1 MKVSIEDW
9 QITML
14 NQVQG
19 KLLLNGDRIFKVIS
33 FKVEEGLRGSYL
45 TEMVMTAYHDE
56 GRFIGTFKE
65 ATCEEFIKNK
75 NNFYTWRNNW
85 ENFKLQLKAYN
96 LKIIPL
102 ALPQNQ
108 IGQNHHNENQTPSHE

>member
-33 FKVEEGLRGSYL
+33 FKVEEGLRGVVLDRDGNDCLS
-45 TEMVMTAYHDE
+45 
-56 GRFIGTFKE
+56 
-65 ATCEEFIKNK
+65 
-75 NNFYTWRNNW
+75 
-85 ENFKLQLKAYN
+85 
-96 LKIIPL
+96 
-102 ALPQNQ
+102 
-108 IGQNHHNENQTPSHE
+108 

>member
-1 MKVSIEDW
+1 MKVPIEDY
-9 QITML
+9 QIIML

-33 FKVEEGLRGSYL
+33 FKVEEGLRRSYL
-45 TEMVMTAYHDE
+45 TEMVMAYHDE

-65 ATCEEFIKNK
+65 AACEEFIKNK

-108 IGQNHHNENQTPSHE
+108 IGQNNRNENQTSSHE

>member
-65 ATCEEFIKNK
+65 STCEEFIKNK
-75 NNFYTWRNNW
+75 TNFYTWRNNW

-96 LKIIPL
+96 LKIIPI
-102 ALPQNQ
+102 AAPQNQ
-108 IGQNHHNENQTPSHE
+108 IGQNNRNENQTASHE